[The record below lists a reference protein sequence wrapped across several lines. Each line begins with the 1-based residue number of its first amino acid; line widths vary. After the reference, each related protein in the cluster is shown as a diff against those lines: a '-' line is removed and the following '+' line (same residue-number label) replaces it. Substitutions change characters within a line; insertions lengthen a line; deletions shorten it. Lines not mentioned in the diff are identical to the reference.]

1 MLKNVVIS
9 MLAAGHVFTNTPLNQ
24 YGMLVYI
31 AITMVVF
38 GIVCSVEWHVE
49 EHKRKA
55 RGLEKFQRTVNR
67 KITLNQPT
75 KAS

>member
-1 MLKNVVIS
+1 MLKNILIS
-9 MLAAGHVFTNTPLNQ
+9 MLAAGHIFTNTSLNQ

-31 AITMVVF
+31 SLSMVIF
-38 GIVCSVEWHVE
+38 GIVCSIEWHVE
-49 EHKRKA
+49 EHKRKV
-55 RGLEKFQRTVNR
+55 RRLERFQRTVNR